1 MVHNIKDGNVWV
13 LDPIDG
19 TVNFIVQ
26 QDNFCV
32 MIAYYEEGQGKF
44 GLIYNVMADQLF
56 YGGGQFDVY
65 CNDKLLPAYKNPPLD
80 LSLIHILSPHQISQ
94 YYDLR
99 KNSVVSTSSFSLRQ
113 RLVVPI

>member
-1 MVHNIKDGNVWV
+1 MAWCIISKDGNVWV

-32 MIAYYEEGQGKF
+32 MIAYYEEGKENLVSF
-44 GLIYNVMADQLF
+44 ITSWSDQLF

-65 CNDKLLPAYKNPPLD
+65 LMTNCFLPIKVD
-80 LSLIHILSPHQISQ
+80 H
-94 YYDLR
+94 
-99 KNSVVSTSSFSLRQ
+99 
-113 RLVVPI
+113 

>member
-1 MVHNIKDGNVWV
+1 MARIKSAFPSDNIFAEENGLVHNIKDGNVWV

-44 GLIYNVMADQLF
+44 GLIYNVMADHFSMVVASLMCIVMTNCF
-56 YGGGQFDVY
+56 HPIKV
-65 CNDKLLPAYKNPPLD
+65 D
-80 LSLIHILSPHQISQ
+80 L
-94 YYDLR
+94 
-99 KNSVVSTSSFSLRQ
+99 
-113 RLVVPI
+113 